1 MVYHNN
7 NKLLKF
13 KNVIGIDFL
22 STKIDECKKSIEYAY
37 DYVNNINSNNNN
49 NDNNN
54 NNNEIIANEEKY
66 KKYLQLSLPKSTI
79 ILENFLS
86 YDWKDAGI
94 IIIIIIIHYYYY
106 YYYYQML
113 YIHVLL
119 ASTSTCYH
127 N

>member
-1 MVYHNN
+1 MVYYN

-13 KNVIGIDFL
+13 KNVIGIDLL

-37 DYVNNINSNNNN
+37 DNVNNINNNNNNNDNYNNN

-54 NNNEIIANEEKY
+54 NNNGIITNEEKY
-66 KKYLQLSLPKSTI
+66 KKYLQLSLPKSII

-94 IIIIIIIHYYYY
+94 IIIIIIHY
-106 YYYYQML
+106 
-113 YIHVLL
+113 IIIII
-119 ASTSTCYH
+119 
-127 N
+127 